1 MTFKAC
7 VRFRSQDGGGRRK
20 YFIQV
25 KNLET
30 LCSNDR
36 RAISMARTTQQ
47 KNCHETS
54 LCLRWRSQ
62 KLAQFDSENYYLI
75 TPQST
80 SLTGFSCRH
89 NVTDTH
95 VKAFSPSFAYLLPRS
110 VRR

>member
-47 KNCHETS
+47 KKTAM
-54 LCLRWRSQ
+54 
-62 KLAQFDSENYYLI
+62 K
-75 TPQST
+75 
-80 SLTGFSCRH
+80 RH
-89 NVTDTH
+89 FVY
-95 VKAFSPSFAYLLPRS
+95 VG
-110 VRR
+110 VRKS

>member
-47 KNCHETS
+47 K
-54 LCLRWRSQ
+54 
-62 KLAQFDSENYYLI
+62 KPAMK
-75 TPQST
+75 
-80 SLTGFSCRH
+80 RH
-89 NVTDTH
+89 FV
-95 VKAFSPSFAYLLPRS
+95 
-110 VRR
+110 